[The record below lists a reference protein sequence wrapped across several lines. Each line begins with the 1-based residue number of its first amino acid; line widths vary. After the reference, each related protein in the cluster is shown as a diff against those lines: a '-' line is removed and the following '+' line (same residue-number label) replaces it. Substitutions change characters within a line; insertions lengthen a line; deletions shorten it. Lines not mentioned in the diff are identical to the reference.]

1 MSVLTKPSAATDA
14 LVLRAWPCGETSVIA
29 SLLTR
34 DLGFVKVLAKA
45 ARRPRSRLR
54 PLVEP
59 GRLLNL
65 EFGLDPAR
73 ELQYLRG
80 GSVLL
85 DPLAEGA
92 TLERSAYLLAALEL
106 VDRCR
111 PAAPG
116 PDQNGEDRLFGI
128 CEEFLAVLSSAT
140 CRRPAV
146 LFFALEWRL
155 LRAARHGAPGRSLL
169 LLRGGHRPARRPA
182 PPGSSRPK
190 AAWSAAAAP
199 PAVRP
204 PGPGPWAAR
213 PWTCCGAWA
222 TAAWPGPCCRRSTRP
237 RGGRPASCCTASW
250 AITCRATG
258 CPRHWTCCGPER
270 TVEG

>member
-1 MSVLTKPSAATDA
+1 MSVLTRPSAATDA

-34 DLGFVKVLAKA
+34 ELGFVKVLAKA

-59 GRLLNL
+59 GRLLNV

-111 PAAPG
+111 PAAAGPG
-116 PDQNGEDRLFGI
+116 QGGEEHLFAI

-140 CRRPAV
+140 CRLPAV

-155 LRAARHGAPGRSLL
+155 LERHGMAPQVDLCS
-169 LLRGGHRPARRPA
+169 
-182 PPGSSRPK
+182 
-190 AAWSAAAAP
+190 
-199 PAVRP
+199 
-204 PGPGPWAAR
+204 
-213 PWTCCGAWA
+213 CCGAD
-222 TAAWPGPCCRRSTRP
+222 TARPDTGSAWFQSAE
-237 RGGRPASCCTASW
+237 GGLVCGRCTAGGAAAGARPVGQGTLDLLRRLGDGSL
-250 AITCRATG
+250 AGAVLPEVEPATRREAGILLHRFLGYHLPGYRLPAALDLLRAG
-258 CPRHWTCCGPER
+258 KDRSG
-270 TVEG
+270 